1 MKCLRCGNEMKHYKF
16 NRDFGIYGKEYNPGY
31 HLAMRQDPHNPHSI
45 YECES
50 CGYMELSTKDCEVED
65 IQIYTNRQSSM
76 VGIFLRKNEV

>member
-50 CGYMELSTKDCEVED
+50 CGYMELSTKDCEDED
-65 IQIYTNRQSSM
+65 IQISTNRQYSM
-76 VGIFLRKNEV
+76 VGIFMP